1 MDEGCEDHG
10 RQVQLDE
17 IELQCASA
25 NCTRH
30 YLICDYINETVVF
43 RIIGMRTALR
53 EGLAKE
59 GSSHNWQHITDQ
71 VSVPLSFQVLNTA
84 S

>member
-1 MDEGCEDHG
+1 M
-10 RQVQLDE
+10 
-17 IELQCASA
+17 S
-25 NCTRH
+25 
-30 YLICDYINETVVF
+30 

-71 VSVPLSFQVLNTA
+71 VGDKQYFLTHVFVSKIR
-84 S
+84 